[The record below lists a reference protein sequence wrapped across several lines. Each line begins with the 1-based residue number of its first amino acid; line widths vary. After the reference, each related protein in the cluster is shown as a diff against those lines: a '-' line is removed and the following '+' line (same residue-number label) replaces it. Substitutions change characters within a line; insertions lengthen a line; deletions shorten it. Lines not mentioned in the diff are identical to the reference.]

1 MDQVVSNK
9 NMVFLYKFSV
19 FFKLW
24 YVYLYK
30 MTVIFHKDNVI
41 FWAICY
47 HVIRLKRIKKSR
59 QSQIA
64 STVESFES

>member
-1 MDQVVSNK
+1 MAELRWHPLIQDWVMIDQVVSNK

-19 FFKLW
+19 FFKLG

-41 FWAICY
+41 F
-47 HVIRLKRIKKSR
+47 
-59 QSQIA
+59 
-64 STVESFES
+64 

>member
-1 MDQVVSNK
+1 MEQVVSNK

-19 FFKLW
+19 FFKLG

-41 FWAICY
+41 F
-47 HVIRLKRIKKSR
+47 
-59 QSQIA
+59 
-64 STVESFES
+64 